1 MTHMNIHDGPAIKAG
16 DNGEE
21 DSDSTSS
28 GEEND
33 TISALFERLIRDLT
47 SPEPPS
53 LDDVLK
59 HHKNELKETTEEGDT
74 ILHLIAADR
83 KKTQE
88 ATKKFKPLLSHL
100 LEHHPNLMKQ
110 KDANEKTPL
119 QLAIKKKRATL
130 VETMCDA
137 MDSNHDVDEILFIAD
152 SQGNNC
158 LHEALQGSASN
169 SHRIALDIIAR
180 VHDGQWLRCQNLAG
194 RTPLHIAVEYDRCT
208 PSQLCV
214 VRKLLDTCDEA
225 LDANVGGD
233 PRELSVYRYHEQ
245 TRREHMEKQKAKSA
259 AADHE
264 KDRNRDHRQPNVS
277 KCLMP
282 QAPVLIPAAPREN
295 AVAMMRPE
303 MNLASEMP
311 LQGIRRAPTIQTAPG
326 GFSAHAGVAHL
337 SVRQSPTVTDAEARK
352 KGKKKVGG
360 KKKVEEESVTEESAN
375 EIRDLLKLRFMMN
388 SKRDHET
395 TVSFLYGAIQQK
407 ELFFSLVDGPV
418 SLSKQIL
425 EDSRHFKFEDTLRY
439 VELPQLEIER
449 PVPSKFVPK
458 RAVPDGHGR
467 TDYAVVFEWLR
478 KKGVKRILSLS
489 VSDLKEPSHSE
500 ETIEEALRDIE
511 VIKLWDWQR
520 SDLSPETIFKAAKNV
535 EEVYLYWNGNE
546 AVLRSWG
553 EPEGLNKLRN
563 LKKVTVFETQGLET
577 RARVKR
583 NLNSFSNRLR
593 SSRKKLRS
601 DIARETKDSDQQ
613 ILPPEIDVDY
623 SHERLSQKS
632 HASGGKH
639 GATLTQPQDQHK
651 WITCMEEFA
660 DFIQRVKLDDS
671 GLNQVPPITVALID
685 DGYDISEPGL
695 NSKIVGGRSFC
706 RHNSR
711 NNHASYFV
719 TRGGH
724 GTVMANQICRVC
736 PNAELFMLRLDEYA
750 GVQGKRQ
757 ITAESAAQ
765 AVRAAI
771 ALGVDIISMSWTLE
785 ATPQNKDHITHLTT
799 ALTDA
804 AKANILLFCAAP
816 DQGAD
821 TTRTYPAAAS
831 APCIRIG
838 AAEAS
843 GEAYEW
849 LGAAPVDF
857 LFPGANVLWS
867 RPGDLAVDSGTGGG
881 GRLTGSSVATALAAG
896 LAALALYCVQFAV
909 QYAVVANAQ
918 QGRQQQVTAE
928 DLRNLKTR
936 HGMEA
941 AFHAIGMTAAS

>member
-1 MTHMNIHDGPAIKAG
+1 MNIHDGPAIKAG

-563 LKKVTVFETQGLET
+563 LKKVTVFETQ
-577 RARVKR
+577 
-583 NLNSFSNRLR
+583 
-593 SSRKKLRS
+593 
-601 DIARETKDSDQQ
+601 
-613 ILPPEIDVDY
+613 
-623 SHERLSQKS
+623 
-632 HASGGKH
+632 
-639 GATLTQPQDQHK
+639 HK

-724 GTVMANQICRVC
+724 GTVMANQICR
-736 PNAELFMLRLDEYA
+736 
-750 GVQGKRQ
+750 
-757 ITAESAAQ
+757 